1 MSLYPEQF
9 LDRIKGKIN
18 IVDLISSYITT
29 QRKGRDYWACCPFH
43 NEKTPSFQIR
53 EDSQYYKCYGC
64 GKSGNIFTF
73 VMEYEKL
80 TFPEAIEYLAKKAG
94 LELPEITDDPEYKL
108 KKQQLEKIYAINKE
122 TARFYHTNLK
132 KEEGKIAVDYLSSR
146 QLSIETIIK
155 FGIGYS
161 TDFTSLI
168 EYLQAKGYD
177 KSSLIMAGVAT
188 KSEHGDVYDFFGK
201 RLIIPIIDSSGRVI
215 GFTGRALEQKPD
227 FAKYKNTAGT
237 LAFNK
242 RKNLFGINLFKK
254 HLHGSVRAMILVE
267 GHMDV
272 ISLNQSGVTNA
283 VASMGTSL
291 TIDQCRE
298 IKRYADIV
306 YVSFDGDSA
315 GQEATIRG
323 LDLLKDAGLEVKVV
337 CLTDNLDPDDYVK
350 KYGKEGYEKL
360 ITQALPLIDFKLKKT
375 EEKHKLDSYD
385 DKLKYAREAIKVLS
399 GLDDVEREVYVDLV
413 SARCGL
419 SKETIL
425 KQASENSEDISVE
438 VRAKTENV
446 DNKLSANLIAA
457 RFVLSSMF
465 QGKEYA
471 LYSDCDPE
479 LFEDAQHK
487 VVCEYILRCAKNN
500 QIPDIVKLY
509 DILESDEESQEIA
522 KALDAVDVENQSIY
536 YRGSVIKLRKSY
548 ISKETKRLIA
558 ELQAETD
565 KAKKKLIENKIND
578 LIKSQAKN

>member
-1 MSLYPEQF
+1 MSFFPEQF
-9 LDRIKGKIN
+9 LDRIKAKIN
-18 IVDLISSYITT
+18 IVDLISSYVAT

-43 NEKTPSFQIR
+43 QEKTPSFQIR
-53 EDSQYYKCYGC
+53 EDAQFYKCYGC

-73 VMEYEKL
+73 VMEYEKF

-94 LELPEITDDPEYKL
+94 LELPEETEDPQYKL
-108 KKQQLEKIYAINKE
+108 KKQQLEKIYAINRE
-122 TARFYHTNLK
+122 TARFYHSNLK
-132 KEEGKIAVDYLSSR
+132 KEDGKIAVDYLASR
-146 QLSIETIIK
+146 ELTSETIVK

-168 EYLQAKGYD
+168 EYLVTKGYD
-177 KSSLIMAGVAT
+177 KKTLVLAGVAG
-188 KSEHGDVYDFFGK
+188 KQENGDVYDFFGK

-215 GFTGRALEQKPD
+215 GFTGRALEPKPD
-227 FAKYKNTAGT
+227 FAKYKNTSGT

-242 RKNLFGINLFKK
+242 SKNLFGINIYKK
-254 HLHGSVRAMILVE
+254 HVQGSKRAMILVE

-272 ISLNQSGVTNA
+272 ISLYQSGVTNA

-315 GQEATIRG
+315 GQDATIRG

-350 KYGKEGYEKL
+350 KHGKAGYEQL
-360 ITQALPLIDFKLKKT
+360 VTNALPLIDFKLKKT
-375 EEKHKLDSYD
+375 EEKHTFESYD
-385 DKLKYAREAIKVLS
+385 DKLKYARDAIKVLS
-399 GLDDVEREVYVDLV
+399 GLDNVEREVYVDLV

-425 KQASENSEDISVE
+425 KQASESVDEPVE
-438 VRAKTENV
+438 VRRREKNDGQA
-446 DNKLSANLIAA
+446 SAIMIAA

-471 LYSDCDPE
+471 LFADCDPN
-479 LFEDAQHK
+479 LFEDKKHK
-487 VVCEYILRCAKNN
+487 IVCEYIIRCARNN
-500 QIPDIVKLY
+500 QVPDMAKLY

-522 KALDAVDVENQSIY
+522 KALDIIDVENQSVF
-536 YRGSVIKLRKSY
+536 YRGSVAKLRKNY
-548 ISKETKRLIA
+548 INKETKRLIA
-558 ELQAETD
+558 ELQSETD
-565 KAKKKLIENKIND
+565 NEKKKVIENKIND
-578 LIKSQAKN
+578 LIKSQAKK

>member
-9 LDRIKGKIN
+9 LDRIKAKIN
-18 IVDLISSYITT
+18 IVDLISSYIAT

-43 NEKTPSFQIR
+43 QEKTPSFQIR

-80 TFPEAIEYLAKKAG
+80 TFPEAIEFLAKKAG
-94 LELPEITDDPEYKL
+94 LELPEVTDDPQYKL
-108 KKQQLEKIYAINKE
+108 RKQQLEKIYAINKE
-122 TARFYHTNLK
+122 TARFYHSNLK

-146 QLSIETIIK
+146 QLSLETIIK

-161 TDFTSLI
+161 ADFTTLI
-168 EYLQAKGYD
+168 SYLVSKGYD
-177 KSSLIMAGVAT
+177 KSSLVMAGVAS
-188 KSEHGDVYDFFGK
+188 KNENGDVYDFFGK

-215 GFTGRALEQKPD
+215 GFTGRALEPKPD
-227 FAKYKNTAGT
+227 FAKYKNTSAT

-242 RKNLFGINLFKK
+242 SKNLFGINLFKK
-254 HLHGSVRAMILVE
+254 HPQGNIRTMILVE

-272 ISLNQSGVTNA
+272 VSLNQSGITNA

-360 ITQALPLIDFKLKKT
+360 ISSALPLIDFKLKKT
-375 EEKHKLDSYD
+375 EEKHKLDSHD

-399 GLDDVEREVYVDLV
+399 GLDEVEREVYVDLV

-425 KQASENSEDISVE
+425 KQASENPEGSAVE
-438 VRAKTENV
+438 VRANSDKA
-446 DNKLSANLIAA
+446 DSKASADLIAA

-471 LYSDCDPE
+471 LFSDCDPN
-479 LFEDAQHK
+479 LFEDEKHK
-487 VVCEYILRCAKNN
+487 IVCEYILRCAKNN
-500 QIPDIVKLY
+500 QVPDINKLY
-509 DILESDEESQEIA
+509 DILESDIESQEIA
-522 KALDAVDVENQSIY
+522 KALDSVDIENQGIY

-548 ISKETKRLIA
+548 ISKETKRLIS
-558 ELQAETD
+558 EFTAETD
-565 KAKKKLIENKIND
+565 KDKKKLIENKIND
-578 LIKSQAKN
+578 LIKSQAKK